1 MATVLHRILTMLAS
15 FFAVPV
21 YINIY
26 IYIYFFFAFSVHF
39 DAGKS
44 KEINKKLINTV
55 IVPKKRPMQRRGSL
69 LYYG

>member
-26 IYIYFFFAFSVHF
+26 IHIYIYIFAFSVHF
-39 DAGKS
+39 DAGK
-44 KEINKKLINTV
+44 K
-55 IVPKKRPMQRRGSL
+55 
-69 LYYG
+69 

>member
-39 DAGKS
+39 DAGK
-44 KEINKKLINTV
+44 K
-55 IVPKKRPMQRRGSL
+55 
-69 LYYG
+69 